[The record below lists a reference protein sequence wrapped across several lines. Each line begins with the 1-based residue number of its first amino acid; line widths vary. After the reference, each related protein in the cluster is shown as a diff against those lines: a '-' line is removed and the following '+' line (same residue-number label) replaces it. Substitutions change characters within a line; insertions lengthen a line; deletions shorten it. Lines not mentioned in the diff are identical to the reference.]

1 MTGLNAGKESF
12 IPFLLKFTKK
22 SYILKNLNFLSL
34 NSVGIGGRL
43 LLAFVLIS
51 SISLA
56 VSFLSTKTYL
66 QLSEK
71 LYVLEQQYI
80 PVLDAAARLNDKSR
94 LIATKAPLLVTAGSN
109 AAREKA
115 MEELNQAIEEMDA
128 LMLDLVD
135 YNSYFRDLIAQ
146 IHNSLIL
153 LNQSVIRREEI
164 HQELL
169 QQTYQIAPRFNQL
182 LTLIQTPSQQIPI
195 ESRTAIINEL
205 YYFSGLVEKLQN
217 DTSFH
222 DLDETVLRLE
232 NIGSNIQEH
241 LKGNFD
247 EVDPVYSV
255 QQLFSFLEF
264 GTRTGKLFLL
274 KNEQLDLSYQ
284 QSFLLQNS
292 QTHIKQLAAQINLYS
307 DSANSRIGLSLQQ
320 AINSINNGIK
330 GILFL
335 TIFSF
340 LIAGAISWFYVKR
353 NVLQRIIEL
362 QHNMRS
368 IASAKLNTDIRISG
382 NDEVSSMAK
391 DLKHFQKTAL
401 EVERTNKR
409 LAAEI
414 EDRKLTEKQ
423 LKTTQTGLIQA
434 GKLAALGQLSVGI
447 THEINQPLT
456 AISSHLHSAG
466 IRLRASQIDEVKLS
480 HEKIKY
486 LLNKVSVITRH
497 LKSFAREAGSEI
509 VPVNVNN
516 VILDTLEL
524 MSNRFA
530 EVNCEMS
537 FKPLS
542 QQLYVYAEPIRLEQ
556 VLINLLSNGVDAV
569 KNSQKRQLKIE
580 VYKKEDKVWIAVRD
594 NGIGIAPEQLDYL
607 FDPFYTQK
615 DIGEGLGLGLSIS
628 YNIVQDFGGQITV
641 TSEIGKG
648 SSFVLV
654 LRSANKKE

>member
-1 MTGLNAGKESF
+1 MLAKESC
-12 IPFLLKFTKK
+12 ILKTLHFLLLHK
-22 SYILKNLNFLSL
+22 I
-34 NSVGIGGRL
+34 GIGGRL

-71 LYVLEQQYI
+71 LYVLKQQYI

-115 MEELNQAIEEMDA
+115 MKELDVAIEQMDE
-128 LMLDLVD
+128 LMQNLAD
-135 YNSYFRDLIAQ
+135 YDSYFRDLIAQ
-146 IHNSLIL
+146 IHNSLVL
-153 LNQSVIRREEI
+153 LNQSVTRREEI

-169 QQTYQIAPRFNQL
+169 QQTYQIAPRFNQVL
-182 LTLIQTPSQQIPI
+182 ELIRTPSKQMPM
-195 ESRTAIINEL
+195 ESRAVIINQL

-222 DLDETVLRLE
+222 DLDKTVLRLE
-232 NIGSNIQEH
+232 NIGSNIRAH
-241 LKGNFD
+241 LKDNFAA
-247 EVDPVYSV
+247 DPGYSD
-255 QQLFSFLEF
+255 QQLVRFLEF

-292 QTHIKQLAAQINLYS
+292 QNHIKQLAAQINLYS
-307 DSANSRIGLSLQQ
+307 DSANSRIGLSLQG
-320 AINSINNGIK
+320 AINSINRGIK

-340 LIAGAISWFYVKR
+340 LVAGAISWFYVKR

-368 IASAKLNTDIRISG
+368 IASAKLNTEIRISG
-382 NDEVSSMAK
+382 NDEVSSMAR
-391 DLKHFQKTAL
+391 DLKHFQKTAIA
-401 EVERTNKR
+401 VEQTNKR

-423 LKTTQTGLIQA
+423 LKTTQTELIQA

-466 IRLRASQIDEVKLS
+466 IRLRASQIDEVKSS
-480 HEKIKY
+480 HDKIKH

-569 KNSQKRQLKIE
+569 KNSQERQLKIE
-580 VYKKEDKVWIAVRD
+580 VYNKKDKVWIAVRD
-594 NGIGIAPEQLDYL
+594 SGIGIAPEQLDYL

-615 DIGEGLGLGLSIS
+615 EIGEGLGLGLSIS

-654 LRSANKKE
+654 LRSANKKKSKRC